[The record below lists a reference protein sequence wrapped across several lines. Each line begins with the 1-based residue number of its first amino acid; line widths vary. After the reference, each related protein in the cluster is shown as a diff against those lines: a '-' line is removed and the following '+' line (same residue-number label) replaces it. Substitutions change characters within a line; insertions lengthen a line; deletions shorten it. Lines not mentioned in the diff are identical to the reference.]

1 MAKTLMKGN
10 EAIAEAAIMAGCRLY
25 FGYPITPQNEIPEY
39 MARRMPQV
47 GGTFLQAESEVAA
60 INMVYGAAGA
70 GARVMTSSSSPG
82 ISLKQEGLSYIAG
95 AEIPCVVINM
105 VRGGPGLGGIQP
117 AQSDYYQATRGGG
130 HGDYRMIVLTP
141 STVQE
146 AAEMVIKAFDLADQ
160 YRIGVLL
167 LGDGM
172 IGQIMEPVDF
182 DALEQTKAK
191 PVEKPWATV
200 GTDKKGGKKSVI
212 NSLYIEPQDLE
223 EVCKRLEKKYQEIEQ
238 NEVDYEE
245 YMLED
250 ADIVLVSYGT
260 MARICK
266 NAIQTAREAGIKV
279 GLIRPKTVWPFPTEA
294 IARAAEHAKAMISVE
309 MSLGQMID
317 DVKIA
322 VAGKCPVYFEGRTGG
337 VIPDPEE
344 IVAKIKSVQ
353 EAF

>member
-39 MARRMPQV
+39 MARRMPKV

-117 AQSDYYQATRGGG
+117 AQSDYFQSTRGGG

-146 AAEMVIKAFDLADQ
+146 AAEMVIKAFDLADK
-160 YRIGVLL
+160 YRIGVLM

-182 DALEQTKAK
+182 DTLEQTKAK

-200 GTDKKGGKKSVI
+200 GTDKKDGKKSVI

-223 EVCKRLEKKYQEIEQ
+223 DVCKRLERKYQEIEK

-245 YMLED
+245 YMVED

-266 NAIQTAREAGIKV
+266 NAIQSARQEGIKV

-294 IARAAEHAKAMISVE
+294 IARAAERTKAMISVE